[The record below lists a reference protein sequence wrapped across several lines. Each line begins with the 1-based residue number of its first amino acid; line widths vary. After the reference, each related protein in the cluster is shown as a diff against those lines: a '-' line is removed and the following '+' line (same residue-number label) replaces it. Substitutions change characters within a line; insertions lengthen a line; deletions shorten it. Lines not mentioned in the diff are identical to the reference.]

1 MGQER
6 KPVFGIETGKRHND
20 TRQQAQKIHEIE
32 DAKLSFFV
40 AAKRGLVP
48 DIPDISPETE
58 NTFYSLI
65 HGQSLV

>member
-1 MGQER
+1 MGEER
-6 KPVFGIETGKRHND
+6 KPILRIQTRKRHND
-20 TRQQAQKIHEIE
+20 TRKQPQKIHEIK

-40 AAKRGLVP
+40 AAKGGLVP

-58 NTFYSLI
+58 NTFFSLI